1 MPERYVSVRW
11 PDGQTQRI
19 YSPSTV
25 IEDYFHAGQTL
36 PVADF
41 VAASRAALTIASD
54 RVRAAYGFPC
64 SRAAA
69 SIAAVTAGGARFEQ
83 GDVTVEGITA

>member
-1 MPERYVSVRW
+1 MPERFLSVRW

-25 IEDYFHAGQTL
+25 VEDYFHAGQTI
-36 PVADF
+36 PVAEF
-41 VAASRAALTIASD
+41 VAASRAALTEAGD
-54 RVRAAYGFPC
+54 RVAAAYGFPC

-69 SIAAVTAGGARFEQ
+69 SIVAVTRYAERQ
-83 GDVTVEGITA
+83 SGDVRIEGISG

>member
-11 PDGQTQRI
+11 PDGQAQEI

-25 IEDYFHAGQTL
+25 IEDWFHAGQTL
-36 PVADF
+36 PVAEF
-41 VAASRAALTIASD
+41 VIRSRAALSIASD
-54 RVRAAYGFPC
+54 RVKAAYGFPC

-69 SIAAVTAGGARFEQ
+69 SIAAVSAHAENQ
-83 GDVTVEGITA
+83 EGDVIVERIAP

>member
-11 PDGQTQRI
+11 PDGPAQRI

-25 IEDYFHAGQTL
+25 VEDYFAVGQAY
-36 PVADF
+36 PVDEF
-41 VAASRAALTIASD
+41 VATCREALLIAGD

-64 SRAAA
+64 GSASRSIALVEAHAAA
-69 SIAAVTAGGARFEQ
+69 FPD
-83 GDVTVEGITA
+83 GDVVVEGIGS

>member
-1 MPERYVSVRW
+1 MPERHVLVRW
-11 PDGQTQRI
+11 PDGPPQRI

-25 IEDYFHAGQTL
+25 VEDYFRAGQRY

-41 VAASRAALTIASD
+41 VARSREALTIASD

-64 SRAAA
+64 ANAAR
-69 SIAAVTAGGARFEQ
+69 SMAAIDVHARRYPN
-83 GDVTVEGITA
+83 GDVTVEGIEA

>member
-11 PDGQTQRI
+11 PDGQAQRI

-25 IEDYFHAGQTL
+25 VEDYFHAGQTL
-36 PVADF
+36 SVAEF
-41 VAASRAALTIASD
+41 AARSRAALTEASD

-64 SRAAA
+64 GRAAA
-69 SIAAVTAGGARFEQ
+69 SMAAIAAEAEKQR

>member
-1 MPERYVSVRW
+1 MPERYVLVRW
-11 PDGQTQRI
+11 PDGPAQRI

-25 IEDYFHAGQTL
+25 VEDYFRAGQRL

-41 VAASRAALTIASD
+41 VERSREALTAASE

-64 SRAAA
+64 SKAARSMA
-69 SIAAVTAGGARFEQ
+69 EVAALAAVHDK
-83 GDVTVEGITA
+83 GDVTVEGIEA